1 MTLYKVLNL
10 DGTSYHGGVGGWSL
24 PTKHDDGSWEPGAWL
39 EVEGPLVPCENGLHL
54 CDGERQLLEWLGPAI
69 FEAEY
74 DWARLDGEG
83 KIVVRKARLLRRFET
98 WNGRSARLFACDC
111 AERVL
116 CIYEREIPGDTR
128 PRQAIETARRFA
140 NGEATRTELDAA
152 ELAASWA
159 ASKAAWAAWDAAK
172 AARAAAWDAGDAAC
186 AAWAAWD
193 AARAARAARAAACAA
208 WDAACAAERDR
219 QTERLRQYLNAEV
232 TG

>member
-1 MTLYKVLNL
+1 MTTYKVLNQ
-10 DGTSYHGGVGGWSL
+10 DGSAYHGGYGTWPL

-39 EVEGPLVPCENGLHL
+39 GVEGPLVSCENGLHM
-54 CDGERQLLEWLGPAI
+54 CDGERQLLEWLGPAL

-74 DWARLDGEG
+74 DGERLDDDN
-83 KIVVRKARLLRRFET
+83 KIVVRKARLLRRVET
-98 WNGRSARLFACDC
+98 WNERSARLFACDC

-140 NGEATRTELDAA
+140 NGEATRAELAASKAA

-159 ASKAAWAAWDAAK
+159 ASKAAACAASWAAARDAS
-172 AARAAAWDAGDAAC
+172 W
-186 AAWAAWD
+186 AAWAA
-193 AARAARAARAAACAA
+193 AR
-208 WDAACAAERDR
+208 DAERDR